1 MIPSLLAYLLYLLTD
16 LLTGSSQGM
25 ATLQKHT
32 PVRET
37 GLDQKLTL
45 HVYR

>member
-1 MIPSLLAYLLYLLTD
+1 
-16 LLTGSSQGM
+16 M

-37 GLDQKLTL
+37 GLDQKLSL
-45 HVYR
+45 HVYRRAIYPLSSGQG